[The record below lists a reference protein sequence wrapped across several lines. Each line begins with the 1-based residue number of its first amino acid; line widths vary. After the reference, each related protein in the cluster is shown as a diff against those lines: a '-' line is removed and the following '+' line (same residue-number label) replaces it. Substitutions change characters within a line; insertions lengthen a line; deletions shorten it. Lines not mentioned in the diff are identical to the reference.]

1 MATVDPVS
9 MLAGIIRSEFPT
21 AKIEQC
27 MAVAFDCVE
36 AIKNIPRPTNV
47 PPNVVPQTGAT
58 QL

>member
-1 MATVDPVS
+1 MPAVDPVS

-36 AIKNIPRPTNV
+36 AIKNMPRPTNV
-47 PPNVVPQTGAT
+47 QPTVIPQTGAA